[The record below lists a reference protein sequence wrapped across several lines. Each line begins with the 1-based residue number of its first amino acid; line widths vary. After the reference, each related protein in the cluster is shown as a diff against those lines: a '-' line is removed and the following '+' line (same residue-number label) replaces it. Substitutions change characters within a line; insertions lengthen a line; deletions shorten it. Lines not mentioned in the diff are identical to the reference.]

1 MELSLWVKYGTVNN
15 NLVGCWKG
23 EVTPG
28 KWLAQCIFLIA
39 SIVLAGPG
47 KPQTSD
53 AGGWELFNNDDW
65 PTSIYLHWMVSLRD
79 SIHCFLDPHTIA
91 WPSDPKSHGAYI
103 HKGHSEADWLICPM
117 LCQFNSSSASPP
129 KKKIRDY
136 HNPPSP
142 VPCFPFFPILFFIF
156 PLQRPREGTQSLESE
171 ALHLLTVH
179 TLNNQGPYHAQLQIR
194 N

>member
-129 KKKIRDY
+129 KKKSEITIILPPLFPASHSFSFSSSFFLSRDPEKE
-136 HNPPSP
+136 HRVWS
-142 VPCFPFFPILFFIF
+142 
-156 PLQRPREGTQSLESE
+156 QRLCI
-171 ALHLLTVH
+171 
-179 TLNNQGPYHAQLQIR
+179 Y
-194 N
+194 